1 LNKNNKTY
9 IFVTK
14 LKTFKMK
21 RTIIL
26 LALVL
31 AFSGAFAQ
39 RGKVT
44 TAQTL
49 KDAGKLDEALAA
61 IEEAADQSNPKAE
74 KSFAWPKTWEVRGE
88 VFQAIGQSKD
98 EKFKKLS
105 ADPLTE
111 ALNSYKKALELDAKG
126 TNAKSIKIKLTLL
139 TNDLTNQAVESF
151 RVENYNKALLS
162 FEQVLEI
169 QEIPTVKMDNPTAV
183 DTVIIFNSGLAA
195 YNAEKYDVA
204 IRYYRESA
212 KYGYNGP
219 RTFSLI
225 AASYQLMNDTVAAL
239 DALKEGYEK
248 YPEDNALL
256 ESMIQIY
263 MDLNKTDEAMKYLEM
278 AIAQDPTKPRY
289 YFAQGALYEKMN
301 ANPPIT
307 IGMSKEEVINKLGK
321 PNTVSQTT
329 TATNDEELLFYD
341 NISVNINKKTGK
353 VDYINKISSGSS
365 GSGSGSSGSY
375 EQKAIDTY
383 KKTIEI
389 DPEFFNAYYNL
400 GALYYNKGVQQIEVA
415 KDVPA
420 NENAKYEAEMK
431 KADEWFA
438 MALPYMEKC
447 NSLQADDKMVLESL
461 KNLYYRLK
469 QMDKY
474 NAVLEQIEKNK

>member
-1 LNKNNKTY
+1 
-9 IFVTK
+9 
-14 LKTFKMK
+14 MK

-49 KDAGKLDEALAA
+49 KDAGKLDEALST
-61 IEEAADQSNPKAE
+61 IEEAADESNPKAE
-74 KSFAWPKTWEVRGE
+74 KSFSWPKTWEVRGE

-98 EKFKKLS
+98 EKFKTLS

-111 ALNSYKKALELDAKG
+111 SLNSYKKALELDAKG

-151 RVENYNKALLS
+151 RVEDYNKALGS

-169 QEIPTVKMDNPTAV
+169 QEIPTVKMDNPTAI
-183 DTVIIFNSGLAA
+183 DTVIIFNAGLAA

-204 IRYYRESA
+204 IRYYKESA

-225 AASYQLMNDTVAAL
+225 AASYQLMNDTVSAL

-263 MDLNKTDEAMKYLEM
+263 MDLNKTDEAMTNLEK
-278 AIAQDPTKPRY
+278 AIKQDPTKPRY
-289 YFAQGALYEKMN
+289 YFAQGALYEKTGN
-301 ANPPIT
+301 
-307 IGMSKEEVINKLGK
+307 EE
-321 PNTVSQTT
+321 
-329 TATNDEELLFYD
+329 
-341 NISVNINKKTGK
+341 
-353 VDYINKISSGSS
+353 
-365 GSGSGSSGSY
+365 
-375 EQKAIDTY
+375 KAIATY
-383 KKTIEI
+383 KKTMEV

-415 KDVPA
+415 KEVPA